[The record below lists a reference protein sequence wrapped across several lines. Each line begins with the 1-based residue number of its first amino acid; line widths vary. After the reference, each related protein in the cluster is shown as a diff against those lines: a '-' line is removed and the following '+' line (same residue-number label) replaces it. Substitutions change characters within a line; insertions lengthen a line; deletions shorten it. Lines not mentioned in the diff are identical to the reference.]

1 MAAAPQGLLSVNS
14 QAAAPL
20 VSGAGHYAVVSKHA
34 TWGIFE
40 TMSQAHREAELIRHS
55 GAIPTTAVR
64 CTPDMVKQYQLG
76 KLGNF
81 VEIDG
86 WAITPGEAKTKGF
99 DLLRRAGDRNN
110 ARRQLLEHCIAE
122 TRVWLEQHED
132 ARKDGFW
139 YVHDGE
145 GEVLAVF
152 DEELPANNGAQLS
165 RCSTRLFDALTGH
178 LNDGMAKPEIS
189 IRTGFHM
196 LEEEHGERIAADII
210 YRLALDGEVGRFDPA
225 CIVGPVNARYVAV
238 ARESHWVLG
247 AGMTTEEALG
257 MAATVRAYMNEE
269 LVAVRSSQA
278 LARAVLINGYEVPG
292 FWTIVEDTAVHESEL
307 GSL

>member
-1 MAAAPQGLLSVNS
+1 MQITRRKFLSAIGTGATHGGRTARFAFGEFTGS
-14 QAAAPL
+14 SPL

-86 WAITPGEAKTKGF
+86 WAITPGEAKTNGF

-145 GEVLAVF
+145 GEVLAVLMKNF
-152 DEELPANNGAQLS
+152 P
-165 RCSTRLFDALTGH
+165 
-178 LNDGMAKPEIS
+178 PI
-189 IRTGFHM
+189 
-196 LEEEHGERIAADII
+196 
-210 YRLALDGEVGRFDPA
+210 
-225 CIVGPVNARYVAV
+225 
-238 ARESHWVLG
+238 
-247 AGMTTEEALG
+247 
-257 MAATVRAYMNEE
+257 TVRNYRA
-269 LVAVRSSQA
+269 A
-278 LARAVLINGYEVPG
+278 ARAFLM
-292 FWTIVEDTAVHESEL
+292 L
-307 GSL
+307 